1 MSQSDILETLA
12 LPPYHLRAVQHLMRT
27 EQMSLRDILRN
38 TLSTE
43 AMYRPID
50 AAAIAEYRKNLKCA

>member
-1 MSQSDILETLA
+1 MSQSEILETLA
-12 LPPYHLRAVQHLMRT
+12 LPPHYLCMVQHLMRT
-27 EQMSLRDILRN
+27 EKMKLRDILRN

-50 AAAIAEYRKNLKCA
+50 DAAIAEYRKTLRCE